1 MKKCSSVVWR
11 FFDRVEN
18 ENKRCFAV
26 LCKLCDTQ
34 YKFFGNTTNLRAH
47 LINKH
52 PLQWELSQ
60 SGTFDESSF
69 RVEDDESNQSTLSPK
84 RRKYKGY
91 KDKNVRY
98 SISVDNARNTGAGRI
113 PKIEIQRVDVL
124 ENTDLENEANE
135 NEENEA
141 TYNLV
146 RQLHDNRG
154 SDEEWLEED
163 HYAAVDTT
171 FEPKRKRV
179 YRKIKREVITPPPQR
194 RSSTYVPHTIKTPLI
209 LDQSTSFRDEYAVFG
224 EYVANKLRKFKG
236 PRTRGNLQQLITT
249 ILWQAEY
256 GTYDNADAVK
266 RVLMYTAQEPEQSPD
281 LETHIH
287 VQAEEIVEEQRDQEP
302 NQSAESESLVT
313 MAE

>member
-91 KDKNVRY
+91 KDKN
-98 SISVDNARNTGAGRI
+98 
-113 PKIEIQRVDVL
+113 VDVL

>member
-11 FFDRVEN
+11 FFDRIEN
-18 ENKRCFAV
+18 EHKRCFAV

-60 SGTFDESSF
+60 SGSFEESSF
-69 RVEDDESNQSTLSPK
+69 RVEDEESNQSTVSPK
-84 RRKYKGY
+84 RRKYKSY
-91 KDKNVRY
+91 KDKN
-98 SISVDNARNTGAGRI
+98 
-113 PKIEIQRVDVL
+113 VDVL
-124 ENTDLENEANE
+124 ENTDIDNEQNE

-146 RQLHDNRG
+146 RQLHDTRG
-154 SDEEWLEED
+154 SDEEWLED
-163 HYAAVDTT
+163 PYANIDTY
-171 FEPKRKRV
+171 EPKRKRV
-179 YRKIKREVITPPPQR
+179 YRKIKREPQSPPR
-194 RSSTYVPHTIKTPLI
+194 RLSTYTPQTVKYDKTPI
-209 LDQSTSFRDEYAVFG
+209 LVDHPISRDEYTVFG

-256 GTYDNADAVK
+256 GAYDNAEAVK
-266 RVLMYTAQEPEQSPD
+266 RVLMFTVQEPEQSND
-281 LETHIH
+281 VETHI
-287 VQAEEIVEEQRDQEP
+287 VQSEEVVEPRDDEP

-313 MAE
+313 IAS